1 MLPLRRGGVF
11 PCPAPKRTNLH
22 PPTFMEQALATAV
35 PLAVAPGPLD
45 RMMAMPA
52 GTKMKLGAG
61 VAGLVAVIVAICLW
75 SSQGDYRVLFANL
88 PDKEGGAVVAQ
99 LATMQVP
106 YKFAEGGTAILVP
119 ADKVNEVRLK
129 LASAGLPKSSVV
141 GFELMDNAKFG
152 QTQTQERVNLQR
164 ALEGE
169 LTRTISSIDAVENAR
184 VHLALPN
191 QNGFFREQQKPSA
204 SVVLMLRGGR
214 TLDRSQLAGIVHLV
228 ASSVPEL
235 QTKDVS
241 VLDQTGALLTENGDR
256 ANAQG
261 LDATKLQY
269 RTQMEQ
275 SYTKRIQELLEP
287 VVGRENLR
295 ATVTADIDFSQS
307 EATSEQFKP
316 NGNPADATVRS
327 QQSSDAGGSAGNV
340 PSGVPGASTNQPP
353 VPATAPING
362 ASAPLQAAQGGTI
375 GANGHRETVTNYE
388 VDRTVRVTRNATG
401 LVRHLNAA
409 VVVNQKVNTDAKG
422 KTTSTPLTQ
431 DEMDKLTALVQ
442 EAIGFD
448 QTRGDSV
455 KVINA
460 PFKAEASMKAEDLP
474 LWKQQWLLD
483 LLRAGGVPAG
493 LTLVALAVLFGLIR
507 PAVMAAL
514 APPVVEPKD
523 DGLNAVVDDQNEL
536 PMDSL
541 PELLEAP
548 QMAKKLESA
557 RQLAKDNPT
566 VVANI
571 VRDWVNGESA
581 A

>member
-1 MLPLRRGGVF
+1 
-11 PCPAPKRTNLH
+11 
-22 PPTFMEQALATAV
+22 MEQALATAV
-35 PLAVAPGPLD
+35 PLVPATPSPLA
-45 RMMAMPA
+45 RLAAMPA
-52 GTKMKLGAG
+52 SAKMKLGGGIA
-61 VAGLVAVIVAICLW
+61 ALAAVVVVIGLW

-106 YKFAEGGTAILVP
+106 YKFAEGGTAILIP
-119 ADKVNEVRLK
+119 AEKVNEVRLK
-129 LASAGLPKSSVV
+129 LAAAGLPKSSVI

-152 QTQTQERVNLQR
+152 RTQTQERVNLQR

-169 LTRTISSIDAVENAR
+169 LTRTISSIDAVESAR

-214 TLDRSQLAGIVHLV
+214 VLDRSQLAGIVHLV

-241 VLDQTGALLTENGDR
+241 VLDQTGALLTENSDHTD
-256 ANAQG
+256 QG
-261 LDATKLQY
+261 LDATQLQY
-269 RTQMEQ
+269 VNQME
-275 SYTKRIQELLEP
+275 SGYTKRINELLEP
-287 VVGRENLR
+287 VVGAQNLR
-295 ATVTADIDFSQS
+295 ASVTADIDFSQS

-316 NGNPADATVRS
+316 NQDAKDATVRS
-327 QQSSDAGGSAGNV
+327 QQMSDAGGNANAV
-340 PSGVPGASTNQPP
+340 PSGVPGAATNQPP

-362 ASAPLQAAQGGTI
+362 ASAPLQAAQGGTS

-409 VVVNQKVNTDAKG
+409 VVVNQKVTTDAKG

-442 EAIGFD
+442 EAIGFNKD
-448 QTRGDSV
+448 RGDSV

-460 PFKAEASMKAEDLP
+460 PFRVDAQPKEEELP

-493 LTLVALAVLFGLIR
+493 LTLVALAVLFGLVR

-514 APPVVEPKD
+514 APPTSEDKQHQ
-523 DGLNAVVDDQNEL
+523 LNAVVDDVQEL
-536 PMDSL
+536 PMDAL

-548 QMAKKLESA
+548 QMARKLESA

-566 VVANI
+566 AVANI
-571 VRDWVNGESA
+571 VRDWVNGETA
-581 A
+581 

>member
-1 MLPLRRGGVF
+1 
-11 PCPAPKRTNLH
+11 
-22 PPTFMEQALATAV
+22 MEQALAPAV
-35 PLAVAPGPLD
+35 PLAVVPGPLD
-45 RMMAMPA
+45 RLMAMPA
-52 GTKMKLGAG
+52 GAKMKLGAG
-61 VAGLVAVIVAICLW
+61 VAGLVAVVIAIGLW
-75 SSQGDYRVLFANL
+75 SSQGDYGVLFANL

-106 YKFAEGGTAILVP
+106 YKFAAGGTAIMIP
-119 ADKVNEVRLK
+119 SDKVNEVRLK
-129 LASAGLPKSSVV
+129 LAAAGLPKSSVI

-169 LTRTISSIDAVENAR
+169 LTRTIGSIDAVESAR

-256 ANAQG
+256 NNQG
-261 LDATKLQY
+261 LDATQLQY
-269 RTQMEQ
+269 VNQMEAG
-275 SYTKRIQELLEP
+275 YTKRIQELLEP

-316 NGNPADATVRS
+316 NGNPSDATVRS
-327 QQSSDAGGSAGNV
+327 QQSSDAGGNAGNV
-340 PSGVPGASTNQPP
+340 PSGVPGASSNQPP
-353 VPATAPING
+353 APATAPING
-362 ASAPLQAAQGGTI
+362 ASAPLQAGPGGTV

-422 KTTSTPLTQ
+422 KTTSTPLSQ

-442 EAIGFD
+442 EAIGYD

-460 PFKAEASMKAEDLP
+460 PFKAEAQLKAEEVP

-493 LTLVALAVLFGLIR
+493 LTLVALAVLFGLVR

-514 APPVVEPKD
+514 APARNERKED
-523 DGLNAVVDDQNEL
+523 KLDAVVDDANEL
-536 PMDSL
+536 PMEAL

-548 QMAKKLESA
+548 QMARKLENA

-566 VVANI
+566 AVANI
-571 VRDWVNGESA
+571 VRDWVNGEA
-581 A
+581 TA

>member
-1 MLPLRRGGVF
+1 
-11 PCPAPKRTNLH
+11 
-22 PPTFMEQALATAV
+22 MEQALATAV
-35 PLAVAPGPLD
+35 PLAVTTGPLD
-45 RMMAMPA
+45 RLMALPA
-52 GTKMKLGAG
+52 GAKMKLGVG
-61 VAGLVAVIVAICLW
+61 VAGLAAVIVAIGLW

-106 YKFAEGGTAILVP
+106 YKFAEGGTAILIP

-129 LASAGLPKSSVV
+129 LASAGLPKSSVI

-169 LTRTISSIDAVENAR
+169 LTRTISSIDAVESAR

-256 ANAQG
+256 NVAG
-261 LDATKLQY
+261 LDATQLQY
-269 RTQMEQ
+269 VNQMEAG
-275 SYTKRIQELLEP
+275 YTKRIQELLEP

-295 ATVTADIDFSQS
+295 ASVTADIDFSQS
-307 EATSEQFKP
+307 EATSELFKP
-316 NGNPADATVRS
+316 NQNPADATVRS
-327 QQSSDAGGSAGNV
+327 QQLSDSAGSGSNG
-340 PSGVPGASTNQPP
+340 PSGIPGASSNQPP
-353 VPATAPING
+353 VGATAPING
-362 ASAPLQAAQGGTI
+362 ASAPLQAAQSGTG
-375 GANGHRETVTNYE
+375 GANGHRESVINYE

-401 LVRHLNAA
+401 MVRHLNAA
-409 VVVNQKVNTDAKG
+409 VVVNQKVVTDAKG
-422 KTTSTPLTQ
+422 KTTNTPLTQ
-431 DEMDKLTALVQ
+431 EELDKLTALVQ
-442 EAIGFD
+442 EAIGYD

-460 PFKAEASMKAEDLP
+460 PFKAEAVIKAEEIP

-493 LTLVALAVLFGLIR
+493 LTLVALAVLFGLVR
-507 PAVMAAL
+507 PAVMAAI
-514 APPVVEPKD
+514 APPVVEARD
-523 DGLNAVVDDQNEL
+523 ETLDAIVDDKNEL
-536 PMDSL
+536 TMDAL

-548 QMAKKLESA
+548 QMSKKLENA

-566 VVANI
+566 AVANI

-581 A
+581 V

>member
-1 MLPLRRGGVF
+1 
-11 PCPAPKRTNLH
+11 
-22 PPTFMEQALATAV
+22 MEQALATAV
-35 PLAVAPGPLD
+35 PLPVAPATPMARLV
-45 RMMAMPA
+45 AMPA
-52 GTKMKLGAG
+52 GTKMKLGIGIA
-61 VAGLVAVIVAICLW
+61 AVLALIVAIGLW

-99 LATMQVP
+99 LAAMQVP

-129 LASAGLPKSSVV
+129 LASAGLPKSSVI

-169 LTRTISSIDAVENAR
+169 LTRTIGSIDAVESAR

-241 VLDQTGALLTENGDR
+241 VLDQTGALLTESGDR
-256 ANAQG
+256 AHAQG
-261 LDATKLQY
+261 LDPTQLQY
-269 RTQMEQ
+269 VNQME
-275 SYTKRIQELLEP
+275 SGFTKRIQELLEP
-287 VVGRENLR
+287 VVGRDNLR
-295 ATVTADIDFSQS
+295 ASVTADIDFSQS

-316 NGNPADATVRS
+316 NQDPKDATIRS
-327 QQSSDAGGSAGNV
+327 QQMNDAGGSAGSV
-340 PSGVPGASTNQPP
+340 PAGVPGASTNQPP
-353 VPATAPING
+353 VGATAPING
-362 ASAPLQAAQGGTI
+362 ASAPLQASQGGTV
-375 GANGHRETVTNYE
+375 GSSGRRETVTNFE

-401 LVRHLNAA
+401 LVRRLNAA
-409 VVVNQKVNTDAKG
+409 VVVNQRVTTDAKG
-422 KTTSTPLTQ
+422 KVTSTPLTA

-448 QTRGDSV
+448 KTRGDSV

-460 PFKAEASMKAEDLP
+460 PFRVDPAVKDEPLP

-483 LLRAGGVPAG
+483 LLRAGGVPGA
-493 LTLVALAVLFGLIR
+493 LTLVALAVLFGVVR

-514 APPVVEPKD
+514 APPPSSEEPEVLLD
-523 DGLNAVVDDQNEL
+523 AVVDDKNEL
-536 PMDSL
+536 SMDEL
-541 PELLEAP
+541 PQLLEAP

-566 VVANI
+566 AVANI
-571 VRDWVNGESA
+571 VRDWVNGQSA

>member
-1 MLPLRRGGVF
+1 
-11 PCPAPKRTNLH
+11 
-22 PPTFMEQALATAV
+22 MEQALATAV
-35 PLAVAPGPLD
+35 PHDIVPGPLG
-45 RMMAMPA
+45 RLAAMPA
-52 GTKMKLGAG
+52 GAKMKLGVG
-61 VAGLVAVIVAICLW
+61 LAGLAAVVVAIGLW

-106 YKFAEGGTAILVP
+106 YKFAEGGTAILIP
-119 ADKVNEVRLK
+119 AEKVNEVRLK
-129 LASAGLPKSSVV
+129 LAAAGLPKSSVI

-169 LTRTISSIDAVENAR
+169 LTRTISSIDAVESAR

-235 QTKDVS
+235 QTRDVS

-256 ANAQG
+256 NVQG
-261 LDATKLQY
+261 LDPSQLQY
-269 RTQMEQ
+269 VNQME
-275 SYTKRIQELLEP
+275 SGYTKRIQELLEP

-295 ATVTADIDFSQS
+295 ASVTADIDFSQS

-316 NGNPADATVRS
+316 NQDPKDATIRS
-327 QQSSDAGGSAGNV
+327 QQQTDTGGSAGNV
-340 PSGVPGASTNQPP
+340 PSGVPGASSNQPP
-353 VPATAPING
+353 VGATAPING
-362 ASAPLQAAQGGTI
+362 ASAPLQAAQGGTV
-375 GANGHRETVTNYE
+375 GAGGHRESVTNFE
-388 VDRTVRVTRNATG
+388 VDRTVRVVRNATG

-409 VVVNQKVNTDAKG
+409 VVVNQRVTTDAKG

-431 DEMDKLTALVQ
+431 DEMDKMTALVQ

-448 QTRGDSV
+448 KTRGDSV

-460 PFKAEASMKAEDLP
+460 PFRIEASMKTEELP

-493 LTLVALAVLFGLIR
+493 LTLVALAVLFGLVR
-507 PAVMAAL
+507 PAVMAAI
-514 APPVVEPKD
+514 APPVPSDKEQQ
-523 DGLNAVVDDQNEL
+523 LNAVVDDAHEL
-536 PMDSL
+536 PLDAL

-548 QMAKKLESA
+548 QMARKLESA

-566 VVANI
+566 AVANI
-571 VRDWVNGESA
+571 VRDWVNGEVA

>member
-1 MLPLRRGGVF
+1 
-11 PCPAPKRTNLH
+11 
-22 PPTFMEQALATAV
+22 MEQALAPAV
-35 PLAVAPGPLD
+35 PLVPAVPSPLA
-45 RMMAMPA
+45 RLAAMPA
-52 GTKMKLGAG
+52 SAKMKLGAG
-61 VAGLVAVIVAICLW
+61 IAGLAAVIVAIGLW
-75 SSQGDYRVLFANL
+75 SSQGDYGVLFANL

-106 YKFAEGGTAILVP
+106 YKFAAGGTAIMIP
-119 ADKVNEVRLK
+119 SEKVNEVRLK
-129 LASAGLPKSSVV
+129 LAAAGLPKSSVI

-169 LTRTISSIDAVENAR
+169 LTRTISSIDAVESAR

-241 VLDQTGALLTENGDR
+241 VLDQTGALLTESGDKNT
-256 ANAQG
+256 AG
-261 LDATKLQY
+261 LDATQLQY
-269 RTQMEQ
+269 VNQME
-275 SYTKRIQELLEP
+275 SGYTKRIQELLEP
-287 VVGRENLR
+287 VVGAQNLR
-295 ATVTADIDFSQS
+295 ASVTADIDFSQS

-316 NGNPADATVRS
+316 NQDPKDATVRS
-327 QQSSDAGGSAGNV
+327 QQMSDAGGNVGNV
-340 PSGVPGASTNQPP
+340 PSGVPGAATNQPP
-353 VPATAPING
+353 APATAPING
-362 ASAPLQAAQGGTI
+362 ASAPLQAAQGGTV

-409 VVVNQKVNTDAKG
+409 VVVNQKVSTDAKG

-442 EAIGFD
+442 EAIGYD
-448 QTRGDSV
+448 KERGDSV

-460 PFKAEASMKAEDLP
+460 PFRVDVAPKEEELP

-493 LTLVALAVLFGLIR
+493 LTLVALAVIFGLVR

-514 APPVVEPKD
+514 APPIVEEKAESLDAVID
-523 DGLNAVVDDQNEL
+523 DPQEL
-536 PMDSL
+536 AMDAL

-548 QMAKKLESA
+548 QMAKKLENA

-566 VVANI
+566 AVANI